1 MKKINFKKWSWVLL
15 IIVIVIVVTFIFS
28 LIYATNPFAE
38 IWSVAK
44 TVAGGTMVEKSAPE
58 IKGIAHWLNTP
69 DGAPLSLADLRG
81 KVVLVDF
88 WTYSCVN
95 CQRDLPYVTAWDKKY
110 RDYGL
115 VIIGVHTPEF
125 RFEQKLENVQA
136 EVTKYDIEY
145 PVALDNSYQTWRAFQ
160 NHYWPAKY
168 LIDASG
174 KIVYMRFGEGGY
186 EEFEQ
191 KIQALLQEVMLQK
204 VERLRE

>member
-1 MKKINFKKWSWVLL
+1 M
-15 IIVIVIVVTFIFS
+15 
-28 LIYATNPFAE
+28 A
-38 IWSVAK
+38 
-44 TVAGGTMVEKSAPE
+44 EKSAPE

-69 DGAPLSLADLRG
+69 DSKPIFLAELRG

-88 WTYSCVN
+88 WTYSCIN
-95 CQRDLPYVTAWDKKY
+95 CQRDLPYVVAWDKKY

-115 VIIGVHTPEF
+115 VVIGVHTPEF

-136 EVTKYDIEY
+136 EVVKYNIEY
-145 PVALDNSYQTWRAFQ
+145 PVALDNDYQTWRAFQ

-174 KIVYMRFGEGGY
+174 TIVYMRFGEGGY

-191 KIQALLQEVMLQK
+191 KIQVLLQEVMLQK
-204 VERLRE
+204 VEKLRE